1 MNEIRVSHKNALR
14 LVRAKM
20 GLTQQEFASIIG
32 ISQQSY
38 SAKELGKTDVTVSEA
53 LRILEVT
60 GEKFE
65 DIFLPA
71 DYKNLVVESDRS
83 KVRPVPCDGG
93 GIYFEVDS
101 LRKGESQDA

>member
-1 MNEIRVSHKNALR
+1 MNEIRVNHKNALR

-20 GLTQQEFASIIG
+20 GLTQQEFASKIG
-32 ISQQSY
+32 ISQQAY

-65 DIFLPA
+65 DIFLPE
-71 DYKNLVVESDRS
+71 DYKNLVVESEGR
-83 KVRPVPCDGG
+83 KVRPVPYDGG
-93 GIYFEVDS
+93 GMYFEVDS
-101 LRKGESQDA
+101 LRKGESKDA